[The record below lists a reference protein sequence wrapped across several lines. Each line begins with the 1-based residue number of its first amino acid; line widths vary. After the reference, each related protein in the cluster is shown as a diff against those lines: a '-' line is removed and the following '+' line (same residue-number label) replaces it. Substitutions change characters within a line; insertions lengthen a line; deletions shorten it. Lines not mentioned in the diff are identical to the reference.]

1 MCITLIYN
9 EISGDT
15 SIFEGAKAVYKKMEK
30 INRIKEILVS
40 KDMSQKELAEKLGK
54 NPNTIAS
61 ICNNKSQPHLKDL
74 KKIAEILNVDIC
86 ELLIPTKKN

>member
-1 MCITLIYN
+1 
-9 EISGDT
+9 
-15 SIFEGAKAVYKKMEK
+15 MEK

-40 KDMSQKELAEKLGK
+40 RDMSQKDLAEKLGK

-74 KKIAEILNVDIC
+74 KKIAYILDVDIR
-86 ELLIPTKKN
+86 ELLIPTKKG